1 VGLRL
6 GDSYN
11 PPLVDSIPYWTA
23 IELQRERERERE
35 REEKRGTEA
44 WDSQEAAPEEF
55 LAVVD
60 TAWFAQRASI
70 VLEGMKK
77 RERERERERERDY
90 LPWFRLVDG
99 WRCIRIR

>member
-11 PPLVDSIPYWTA
+11 PPLVDSIPYCTA
-23 IELQRERERERE
+23 IELQRE

-77 RERERERERERDY
+77 RERDY